1 MSFFSKAMDRIEHIS
16 IDNQVAFSQGN
27 FEFPEGIIELDE
39 LDLLGYLRGSEQ
51 DSHLE
56 MDKRQTE
63 VVYAIVQEM
72 ASLSETTQIDDIVNL
87 LRDDLR
93 TTIDQDAL
101 HAMYVDYFD
110 TGKSIDVMEL
120 TGDFEDID
128 GISYYVVP
136 AEEFDRIG
144 TEINEYMK

>member
-1 MSFFSKAMDRIEHIS
+1 MDRIEHIS

>member
-1 MSFFSKAMDRIEHIS
+1 MDRIEHIT

-39 LDLLGYLRGSEQ
+39 LDLLGYSRGSEQ

-56 MDKRQTE
+56 MDKRQTK
-63 VVYAIVQEM
+63 VVYAIVQEI
-72 ASLSETTQIDDIVNL
+72 ASLSETSQIDDIVHL

-120 TGDFEDID
+120 TGNFEDID